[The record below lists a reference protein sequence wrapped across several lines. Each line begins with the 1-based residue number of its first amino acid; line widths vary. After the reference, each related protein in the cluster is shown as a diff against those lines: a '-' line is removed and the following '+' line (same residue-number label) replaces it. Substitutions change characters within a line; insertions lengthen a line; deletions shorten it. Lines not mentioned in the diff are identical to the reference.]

1 MKVEAISLTNVR
13 KSFDSVV
20 AVDDLNL
27 VVYKEEIF
35 GLLGPNGAGKTTL
48 IRIIM
53 DILRPDSGSV
63 RILGRPVRN
72 EDKELIG
79 YLPEE
84 RGLYAR
90 QNVFSTLIYF
100 GQLKGLDKRRAQ
112 HQAEMWLERLEITEV
127 RDRKVMELSKGN
139 QQKVQI
145 IAALIADPDI
155 VVLDEPLSGL
165 DPVGARTITNLIRDL
180 AAIGKTVL

>member
-1 MKVEAISLTNVR
+1 MLMNDRTDLISKAITYNLHGGKMKVEAISLTNVR

-84 RGLYAR
+84 RGLY
-90 QNVFSTLIYF
+90 
-100 GQLKGLDKRRAQ
+100 
-112 HQAEMWLERLEITEV
+112 
-127 RDRKVMELSKGN
+127 
-139 QQKVQI
+139 
-145 IAALIADPDI
+145 
-155 VVLDEPLSGL
+155 
-165 DPVGARTITNLIRDL
+165 
-180 AAIGKTVL
+180 